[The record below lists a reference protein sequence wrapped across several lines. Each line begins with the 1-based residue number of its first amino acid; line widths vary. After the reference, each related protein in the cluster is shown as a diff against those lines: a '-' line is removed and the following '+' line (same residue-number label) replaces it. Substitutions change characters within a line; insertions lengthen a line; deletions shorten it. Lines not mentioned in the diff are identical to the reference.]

1 MIKFRTLKKLF
12 AAPVSSILN
21 ILIFVL
27 MGNVIWESI
36 ETDRICKK
44 GYRENNLNN
53 ITIKYTISLTPKKC
67 YFTDHTWITQDPAE
81 SRRVSLASTKL
92 TDVMSRLRWQKCT
105 NVIVA
110 CSKFKQA
117 GQGNVK

>member
-1 MIKFRTLKKLF
+1 MCGKFVRHIW
-12 AAPVSSILN
+12 ILSK
-21 ILIFVL
+21 IH
-27 MGNVIWESI
+27 
-36 ETDRICKK
+36 
-44 GYRENNLNN
+44 NLS
-53 ITIKYTISLTPKKC
+53 YTKKC
-67 YFTDHTWITQDPAE
+67 YFTDHTWITEDPAE